1 MKFRSAILASSIA
14 LVAGVV
20 VSAVVVVGTAIDASA
35 RRDVDEEL
43 ARSVDVFVELQ
54 GYRLS
59 LFRAQADVVAQEP
72 RLKAVVNTEDID
84 HATVL
89 DSARE
94 LQRSAGSD
102 LLLLTDGRGLL
113 RADTADPKAEGFDLS
128 GMPVIADALRDGSH
142 HRYLPALPPQRTTQ
156 LKRPIA
162 AGDFDDGAR
171 MEELDVRFA
180 NRYLEAVDAHR
191 RGEAPLQAWDL
202 AFQASRAWTPLV
214 LQHLLL
220 GMNAHINLD
229 LGVAAALTAPGAE
242 LDGLRDDFNRI
253 NGLLASLVD
262 EVKSELAQIWSPL
275 AFLDRISGTIED
287 VGVNFSM
294 AKARDAAWALA

>member
-1 MKFRSAILASSIA
+1 MP
-14 LVAGVV
+14 
-20 VSAVVVVGTAIDASA
+20 TATTID
-35 RRDVDEEL
+35 DVI
-43 ARSVDVFVELQ
+43 SQ
-54 GYRLS
+54 
-59 LFRAQADVVAQEP
+59 
-72 RLKAVVNTEDID
+72 
-84 HATVL
+84 L
-89 DSARE
+89 DA
-94 LQRSAGSD
+94 
-102 LLLLTDGRGLL
+102 
-113 RADTADPKAEGFDLS
+113 
-128 GMPVIADALRDGSH
+128 VIADARRDGS
-142 HRYLPALPPQRTTQ
+142 RSGYFAALYRKVTIQV
-156 LKRPIA
+156 KRAIA

-180 NRYLEAVDAHR
+180 NRYLEAVDAQR

-229 LGVAAALTAPGAE
+229 LGVAAALTSPGAE

-294 AKARDAAWALA
+294 AKARDAAWELATSIAHLDEGAQATAIAERDAWAAGFGKRLWRPPIGRLALLLIRLGERRDVRENIEILL